1 MLATLKLVTLDVRP
15 RADVGCHHT
24 ALSVFFRFH
33 VSDFDRLLGFFFRFQ
48 IPDFNLFLGFF
59 SLRHLFPFFVGL
71 CFFSDTEEHL
81 MAALNVFLW
90 NQIVEANQF
99 VSCALAP
106 VNS

>member
-1 MLATLKLVTLDVRP
+1 MTEPPVRFLTTLGATGAVESRDLGRK
-15 RADVGCHHT
+15 A
-24 ALSVFFRFH
+24 AL
-33 VSDFDRLLGFFFRFQ
+33 GIFFRFQ

-99 VSCALAP
+99 ICWALAP
-106 VNS
+106 STS

>member
-1 MLATLKLVTLDVRP
+1 MTEPPVLLLTTLGATGAVESRDLGRK
-15 RADVGCHHT
+15 A
-24 ALSVFFRFH
+24 ALGIFFR
-33 VSDFDRLLGFFFRFQ
+33 
-48 IPDFNLFLGFF
+48 FNLFLRFF